1 VITLSQKLR
10 KIMVEKVITAG
21 LDMPVKEVAN
31 LMNRNQIG
39 CIVIVDKGEA
49 VGIVTERDMINR
61 VVCKEKAVENLRAMD
76 IMSSPLVNASSNMR
90 AGDAAKIMLEWNIKK
105 LPVVD
110 GGKLV
115 GIVTLT
121 DLLRSEGV
129 IEALNGCAL
138 DGVSNSIRRTLD
150 IYFDDGLKK
159 KTRLCPLTF
168 KDGGSVGC
176 RLGKC
181 MWWTGEECAITKM
194 SKNMEFENLNEVSC
208 STK

>member
-1 VITLSQKLR
+1 MVTLSQKLG
-10 KIMVEKVITAG
+10 KIMVENVRTAEV
-21 LDMPVKEVAN
+21 DAHVQDVAN
-31 LMNRNQIG
+31 LMNRFQIG
-39 CIVIVDKGEA
+39 CVVIVDEGKP
-49 VGIVTERDMINR
+49 VGIITERDMINR
-61 VVCKEKAVENLRAMD
+61 VICKEKAVESLRAMD
-76 IMSSPLVNASSNMR
+76 IMSSPLVNASSSMR
-90 AGDAAKIMLEWNIKK
+90 AGDAAKIMLEWSIKK

-138 DGVSNSIRRTLD
+138 NGVSDSIRKTLD

-159 KTRLCPLTF
+159 KTRLCPLTY

-176 RLGKC
+176 RLEKC
-181 MWWTGEECAITKM
+181 MWWTGEECAITKL
-194 SKNMEFENLNEVSC
+194 SNNIELENLNEVSC
-208 STK
+208 TTK